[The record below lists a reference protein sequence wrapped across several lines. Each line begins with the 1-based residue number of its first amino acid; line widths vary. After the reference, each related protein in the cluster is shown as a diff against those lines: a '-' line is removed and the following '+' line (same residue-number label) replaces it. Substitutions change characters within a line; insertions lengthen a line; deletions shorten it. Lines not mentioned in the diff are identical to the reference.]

1 MKPGVRISG
10 AALAT
15 VLGSGY
21 SPLAPGTVGSIVAA
35 ALYWLVRTNL
45 PSWVAHL
52 SIILILPLA
61 LWGCSVGFRLWGD
74 DPARVNVDEFAG
86 CWIACM
92 AVPVAWGIPGI
103 AASLAVFRF
112 FDILKPWPVS
122 LFDRMKTPAGILL
135 DDLAAGLMSAA
146 LTGIGVLIS
155 ARML

>member
-1 MKPGVRISG
+1 MKPGIRIPG
-10 AALAT
+10 AAVAT

-35 ALYWLVRTNL
+35 VVYWAVRSTF
-45 PSWVAHL
+45 PPWVAHL
-52 SIILILPLA
+52 LIIPIIPLA

-74 DPARVNVDEFAG
+74 DPSRVNVDEFAG

-92 AVPVAWGIPGI
+92 AVPAAWGITGI
-103 AASLAVFRF
+103 AASLAVFRL

-146 LTGIGVLIS
+146 LTGIGVLIG
-155 ARML
+155 ARIF